1 MIQNGLNIIG
11 WHRSLL
17 VIVKL
22 KPFMQKLM
30 NSACEHHGYN
40 FLTRTWLWSKYLH
53 HSEIVVMGKSIYMVL
68 HEFI

>member
-1 MIQNGLNIIG
+1 MIQNGLNILG

-17 VIVKL
+17 IIVKL

-30 NSACEHHGYN
+30 SSAYEHHGYN
-40 FLTRTWLWSKYLH
+40 FLTQTWLWSKYFH
-53 HSEIVVMGKSIYMVL
+53 HNEMVVMGKSIYTVL